1 MLQLCVMCSYH
12 SATKVLLLKRDKHAV
27 SVGQREWFDLHKLV
41 NTHTAA
47 CWAYSGSDLV
57 LDTDSSAQ
65 LCIPALALTSAYHKS
80 RNSLL
85 ETNQQGG
92 IERWSE
98 KTSDNAVTPQRYP
111 SGSHIHYWCLR
122 LSSQLSAFYYLC
134 LKQLVVYTQR
144 SYSLWESGWER
155 ASKRRVVGL
164 TISMATCIIEK
175 KKKCFFQCGRQS
187 FITQKENCST
197 HKRPQRA
204 RQHLSGDLNNRATE
218 SVAYLLI
225 MYPLTSTLQLHL
237 L

>member
-27 SVGQREWFDLHKLV
+27 SVGQREWFDLHKLA

-175 KKKCFFQCGRQS
+175 KKKMFLSVRQAE
-187 FITQKENCST
+187 FYNTEGKLQHTQTPTKSST
-197 HKRPQRA
+197 
-204 RQHLSGDLNNRATE
+204 
-218 SVAYLLI
+218 
-225 MYPLTSTLQLHL
+225 TSQWWSEQ
-237 L
+237 